1 MNKRMAF
8 PFEVPRQRWLAAV
21 GLGLAIG
28 IAYFAAAHFGLAL
41 RTKPEGIA
49 IFWPAAGVAV
59 GTLIALGPTT
69 RLPIAVGVVCA
80 TALSNALVGRN
91 VWVAV
96 IFGFVNAAQTLLTA
110 WLIEQNFGRFFKLE
124 DVPHVLGFL
133 VASAIGAALAAVG
146 ATAAVSLVAPAASP
160 LNVWRLWFAACS
172 LGIVTVAP
180 VLIGLGQALRE
191 PPTRGELIEGAAGMV
206 TLAVMSVFLI
216 SLPQGPW
223 TTALPV
229 ALVFPLLLWIAVR
242 CRPVFAAAAAFV
254 MTLAVL
260 WSTTYGMGHFGDAR
274 VPLADR
280 ILAAQTLVLVG
291 ALLVLILAALFAE
304 RRRSEAVLK
313 QSREHLQQALDG
325 ASLGAFSINLATG
338 DLECDMRA
346 AQIHGHEVP
355 PLTSKE
361 VRRFVHPDDRAR
373 IDAGLA
379 GVERTGGAWQAEYR
393 VVHRQPSH
401 ACPAETRWVAL
412 DGSIVR
418 NARGIPVSLRGTVR
432 DITQRKKAEQELAER
447 NLQLALAGKAALV
460 GSYAYDVRTDQ
471 MEVSEGYAVIHG
483 LPEGTTK
490 TARREWQIRVH
501 PEDVGKLDNLR
512 RIAFACRRGEYNADY
527 RTVLPG
533 RGMRWIESRSFIS
546 YNGDGQ
552 PERVIGVNIDVTER
566 KHTEA
571 LLSESN
577 ALLVDA
583 MAAGQVMAFE
593 WDAVTRVSKRCER
606 AAEILGYLQQS
617 GSAMLHDDFLKHV
630 HPEDRDGVKTNIRKL
645 CPDHPSYAMN
655 FRFIRPDGRQV
666 WLEETAKGEFD
677 TAGSL
682 LRIKGLTRDITE
694 RKALEEQK
702 NLLIA
707 ELDHRVKNVL
717 AIVAVVA
724 SRTQETNSSMVDFV
738 AALEGRIQSMAATHE
753 LLSHRRWQGIP
764 LAQLVQRELAPY
776 ATDTNTRIDGA
787 DDILSADA
795 GQAVAMVI
803 HELAT
808 NAAKFGALSTAAGN
822 VRVRWSQGQ
831 NGQSHGRLCIEWVES
846 GGPKVMPNTRS
857 GYGTSVIRDLIPY
870 ELGGT
875 VDLVLAPDGVRC
887 EIKIPTHWLSE
898 GEPRGDAA
906 TDLRPRDHHASD
918 HHASDHYANLS

>member
-21 GLGLAIG
+21 GLGLALG

-49 IFWPAAGVAV
+49 IFWPAAGIAV
-59 GTLIALGPTT
+59 GALIALGPTA
-69 RLPIAVGVVCA
+69 RLPITVGVICA
-80 TALSNALVGRN
+80 TALSNALIGRN
-91 VWVAV
+91 VWVAI
-96 IFGFVNAAQTLLTA
+96 IFGFVNAGQTLLTA

-133 VASAIGAALAAVG
+133 VASAIGAALAAIG
-146 ATAAVSLVAPAASP
+146 AAAAVSLVAPAASP

-172 LGIVTVAP
+172 LGIITVAP

-191 PPTRGELIEGAAGMV
+191 PPTRGELIEGAAGVV
-206 TLAVMSVFLI
+206 TLGVMSIFLI

-229 ALVFPLLLWIAVR
+229 TLVFPFLLWITVR

-260 WSTTYGMGHFGDAR
+260 WSTISGTGHFGDAG

-313 QSREHLQQALDG
+313 QSKEHLQQALDG

-346 AQIHGHEVP
+346 AQIHGHKVP

-379 GVERTGGAWQAEYR
+379 QIERTGGVWQVEYR
-393 VVHRQPSH
+393 IVHQPSRT
-401 ACPAETRWVAL
+401 AAAETRWVAL
-412 DGSIVR
+412 DGSIIR
-418 NARGIPVSLRGTVR
+418 NARGTPVSLRGTVR

-460 GSYAYDVRTDQ
+460 GSFAYDVRTDQ
-471 MEVSEGYAVIHG
+471 MDVSEGYAAIHG

-490 TARREWQIRVH
+490 TARREWEIRVH

-512 RIAFACRRGEYNADY
+512 RIAFECRRGEYNADY

-533 RGMRWIESRSFIS
+533 RGVRWIEARSFIF

-593 WDAVTRVSKRCER
+593 WDATTRVSKRCER
-606 AAEILGYLQQS
+606 ATEILGYQPQS
-617 GSAMLHDDFLKHV
+617 TSGASHDDFLRRIHR
-630 HPEDRDGVKTNIRKL
+630 EDRDGVKMNIRRL
-645 CPDHPSYAMN
+645 CPTQPSYAMN
-655 FRFIRPDGRQV
+655 FRFIRPDGRQI

-677 TAGSL
+677 SDGGL

-724 SRTQETNSSMVDFV
+724 SRTQETNSSMGDFV

-776 ATDTNTRIDGA
+776 ATGTNTRIDGA

-795 GQAVAMVI
+795 GQALAMVI

-808 NAAKFGALSTAAGN
+808 NAAKFGALSTGAGN
-822 VRVRWSQGQ
+822 VWVRWGQEQ
-831 NGQSHGRLCIEWVES
+831 NGRSHGRLCIEWLES
-846 GGPKVMPNTRS
+846 GGPRVMPMVRS
-857 GYGTSVIRDLIPY
+857 GYGASVIRDLIPY

-875 VDLVLAPDGVRC
+875 VDLVLAPEGVRC
-887 EIKIPTHWLSE
+887 EIKIPTHWLASA
-898 GEPRGDAA
+898 EPTADAA
-906 TDLRPRDHHASD
+906 IDLRPGDHPASSQHATL
-918 HHASDHYANLS
+918 A

>member
-8 PFEVPRQRWLAAV
+8 PFESPRPRWLDAV

-28 IAYFAAAHFGLAL
+28 IAYFAAAYFGLAL

-49 IFWPAAGVAV
+49 IFWPAAGIAV
-59 GTLIALGPTT
+59 GALIALGPTT
-69 RLPIAVGVVCA
+69 RLPIAVGVICA
-80 TALSNALVGRN
+80 TALSNAMVGRN
-91 VWVAV
+91 IWVAV

-146 ATAAVSLVAPAASP
+146 AAAAVNLVAPAASP

-191 PPTRGELIEGAAGMV
+191 PPTRGELIEGAAGV
-206 TLAVMSVFLI
+206 ATLAVMSVLLI

-260 WSTTYGMGHFGDAR
+260 GSTTFGMGHFGDAR

-280 ILAAQTLVLVG
+280 ILSAQTLVLVG
-291 ALLVLILAALFAE
+291 AVLVLILAALFAE
-304 RRRSEAVLK
+304 RRRSEAFLK
-313 QSREHLQQALDG
+313 QSKEHLQQALDG
-325 ASLGAFSINLATG
+325 ASLGAFSINLGTG
-338 DLECDMRA
+338 ELECDARA
-346 AQIHGHEVP
+346 AQIHGHKIP

-361 VRRFVHPDDRAR
+361 VRRFIHPDDRAR

-379 GVERTGGAWQAEYR
+379 EFERAGGAWQAEYR
-393 VVHRQPSH
+393 VVHQPNEPY
-401 ACPAETRWVAL
+401 PAETRWVAL
-412 DGSIVR
+412 DGSIIR
-418 NARGIPVSLRGTVR
+418 NARGVPISLRGTVR

-460 GSYAYDVRTDQ
+460 GSFAYDVRTDQ
-471 MEVSEGYAVIHG
+471 MDVSEGYAVIHG

-490 TARREWQIRVH
+490 TARREWQVRVH
-501 PEDVGKLDNLR
+501 PEDIGKLDNLR
-512 RIAFACRRGEYNADY
+512 RIAFGSRRGEYNADY
-527 RTVLPG
+527 RTVIPG
-533 RGMRWIESRSFIS
+533 RGIRWIESRSFIS

-593 WDAVTRVSKRCER
+593 WDAATRVSKRCER
-606 AAEILGYLQQS
+606 AAEILGYERR
-617 GSAMLHDDFLKHV
+617 GASATRLDDFLKCIHR
-630 HPEDRDGVKTNIRKL
+630 EDREAVKTNIRKL
-645 CPDHPSYAMN
+645 CPGQPAYAMN

-677 TAGSL
+677 AAGTL

-724 SRTQETNSSMVDFV
+724 SRTQETNSSMADFV

-764 LAQLVQRELAPY
+764 LVQLVERELAPY
-776 ATDTNTRIDGA
+776 ATGANTRIDGA

-822 VRVRWSQGQ
+822 VCVRWSQEQ
-831 NGQSHGRLCIEWVES
+831 NGQSHGRLFIEWLES
-846 GGPKVMPNTRS
+846 GGPKVMPTTRL

-875 VDLVLAPDGVRC
+875 VDLTLAPEGVRC
-887 EIKIPTHWLSE
+887 EIKIPIHWLSV
-898 GEPRGDAA
+898 GELPEHAP
-906 TDLRPRDHHASD
+906 TDLRRRDHHASSL
-918 HHASDHYANLS
+918 HANLS

>member
-21 GLGLAIG
+21 GLGLAFG

-49 IFWPAAGVAV
+49 IFWPAAGIAI
-59 GTLIALGPTT
+59 GALIALGPTT

-91 VWVAV
+91 IWVAV
-96 IFGFVNAAQTLLTA
+96 IFGLVNAAQTLLTA
-110 WLIEQNFGRFFKLE
+110 WLIERNFGRLFKLE

-146 ATAAVSLVAPAASP
+146 AATAVSLVAPATSP

-191 PPTRGELIEGAAGMV
+191 PPTRGELIEGAAGV
-206 TLAVMSVFLI
+206 ATLAVMSVILI
-216 SLPQGPW
+216 ALPQGAW

-229 ALVFPLLLWIAVR
+229 ALVFPLLLWIVVR

-260 WSTTYGMGHFGDAR
+260 WSTTFGMGHFGDAR

-291 ALLVLILAALFAE
+291 VLLVLILTALFAE
-304 RRRSEAVLK
+304 RRRSETVLK
-313 QSREHLQQALDG
+313 QSKEHLQQALDG

-338 DLECDMRA
+338 DLECDVRA
-346 AQIHGHEVP
+346 AQIHGHKVP

-361 VRRFVHPDDRAR
+361 VRRFVHPDDRSR

-379 GVERTGGAWQAEYR
+379 EVGRTGGTWQAEYR
-393 VVHRQPSH
+393 VVHQPSH
-401 ACPAETRWVAL
+401 ASAAETRWVAL

-418 NARGIPVSLRGTVR
+418 NARGAPVSLRGTVR
-432 DITQRKKAEQELAER
+432 DITQRKKADQQLAER

-490 TARREWQIRVH
+490 TARREWQVRVH

-512 RIAFACRRGEYNADY
+512 RIAFECRRGEYNADY

-533 RGMRWIESRSFIS
+533 RGVRWIEARSFIS

-593 WDAVTRVSKRCER
+593 WDVATRVSKRCDR
-606 AAEILGYLQQS
+606 AVEILGYQPQS
-617 GSAMLHDDFLKHV
+617 GSGAQHDDFLSRV
-630 HPEDRDGVKTNIRKL
+630 HREDRDGVKTNIRKL
-645 CPDHPSYAMN
+645 CPGQPSYAMN

-677 TAGSL
+677 TAGGL

-724 SRTQETNSSMVDFV
+724 SRTQETNSSMADFV

-808 NAAKFGALSTAAGN
+808 NAAKFGALSTATGN
-822 VRVRWSQGQ
+822 VYVRWSQGQ
-831 NGQSHGRLCIEWVES
+831 NGQSRGRLCIEWVES
-846 GGPKVMPNTRS
+846 GGPEVLPNIRS

-875 VDLVLAPDGVRC
+875 VDLVLAPEGVRC
-887 EIKIPTHWLSE
+887 EIKIPIHWLSA
-898 GEPRGDAA
+898 GEPPGHAA
-906 TDLRPRDHHASD
+906 TDLRPSD
-918 HHASDHYANLS
+918 HRASGYHVNLS